1 MRPGGRL
8 GTRARQRRF
17 PAAPVEICG
26 QTNRVQDKI
35 VTFLISL
42 SFFA

>member
-1 MRPGGRL
+1 MGQLPIGVM
-8 GTRARQRRF
+8 
-17 PAAPVEICG
+17 AAEG
-26 QTNRVQDKI
+26 VQDKI

>member
-1 MRPGGRL
+1 MIITLFSLRGEKAVSTKVGCVL
-8 GTRARQRRF
+8 FAG
-17 PAAPVEICG
+17 
-26 QTNRVQDKI
+26 VQDKI